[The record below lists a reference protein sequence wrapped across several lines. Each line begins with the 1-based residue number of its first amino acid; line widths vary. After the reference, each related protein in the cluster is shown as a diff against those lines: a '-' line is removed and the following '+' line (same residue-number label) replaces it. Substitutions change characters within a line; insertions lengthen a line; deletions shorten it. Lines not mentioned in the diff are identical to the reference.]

1 MNTRRKLF
9 AAIGVAALAIPT
21 VALAKPHG
29 DHGQGGGKGHNPS
42 VSFNFKG
49 TYAGDGTTVHVT
61 HGNGHAKRAGL
72 VGQDVAF
79 DFSSASIKVADTN
92 ADNATDLSDVLTDD
106 KVVVKA
112 KLPKQDAVTQPIVA
126 RQLVDQTNSDDADD
140 APDEGED
147 APDDGED
154 G

>member
-9 AAIGVAALAIPT
+9 AAIGVAALAVPA

-29 DHGQGGGKGHNPS
+29 EHGGGKGHNPS
-42 VSFNFKG
+42 VSFVFKG
-49 TYAGDGTTVHVT
+49 TYAGDGTTVHVN

-79 DFSSASIKVADTN
+79 DFSSATIKVADTN
-92 ADNATDLSDVLTDD
+92 ADEATDLSDVLTDD

-112 KLPKQDAVTQPIVA
+112 KLPKQDAVTQPIAA
-126 RQLVDQTNSDDADD
+126 RQLVDQTNSDDGD
-140 APDEGED
+140 D

>member
-1 MNTRRKLF
+1 MTTRRKLI

-29 DHGQGGGKGHNPS
+29 DHGGGKGHNPS

-72 VGQDVAF
+72 VGQDATF
-79 DFSSASIKVADTN
+79 DFSSAKIEVADTN
-92 ADNATDLSDVLTDD
+92 ADTLSDLSDVLTDD
-106 KVVVKA
+106 SVVVKA
-112 KLPKQDAVTQPIVA
+112 KLPMRDAVTQPIAA
-126 RQLVDQTNSDDADD
+126 RQLVDQTNSSDEDDDDSADEGED

-147 APDDGED
+147 G
-154 G
+154 